1 MSLYNMIGIVM
12 AGVFMM
18 LFAIGNRKK
27 HARRRHWK
35 GAKIFAPRH
44 RNRDAD
50 IRPMPP
56 SAVIKPMTGRVD

>member
-1 MSLYNMIGIVM
+1 VAFQDRKEFVMSLYNMIGIVM

-27 HARRRHWK
+27 HTRRRHWK

-44 RNRDAD
+44 RDRGPA
-50 IRPMPP
+50 P
-56 SAVIKPMTGRVD
+56 AA